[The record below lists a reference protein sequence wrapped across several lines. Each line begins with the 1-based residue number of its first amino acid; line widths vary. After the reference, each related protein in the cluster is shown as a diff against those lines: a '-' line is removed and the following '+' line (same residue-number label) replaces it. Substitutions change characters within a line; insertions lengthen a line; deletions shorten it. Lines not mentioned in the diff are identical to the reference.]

1 MKYYSRL
8 KQYKAS
14 NLTFDPATG
23 EGRSYEWYAIA
34 RKFAGVLVLNTYR
47 YSNTTARHVSKLR
60 QLFLKLNLNW
70 VEIEAPRGLQD
81 LNAARLFA
89 VQRIQNLT
97 AEINKPRSRPEKNAE
112 RFRAVAGLKE
122 KLALIDR
129 LKEMSEAA

>member
-14 NLTFDPATG
+14 NLTFDPAIG

-34 RKFAGVLVLNTYR
+34 RKFNGVLVLNTYR
-47 YSNTTARHVSKLR
+47 YSNTTARHVNKLR
-60 QLFLKLNLNW
+60 KLFRSVGLEW
-70 VEIEAPRGLQD
+70 MEIDAPRGLQN
-81 LNAARLFA
+81 LSAARELA
-89 VQRIQNLT
+89 VSRIQNLT